1 VRLWLKEWLPVGAV
15 IAIAGG
21 LLWLLVERDVGRA
34 ALLRSTLWAL
44 VVWAVSG
51 VVWIGLQYAQWREA
65 DTP

>member
-1 VRLWLKEWLPVGAV
+1 MRLWLKEWLPVGAV

-21 LLWLLVERDVGRA
+21 LLWLLVERNVGWA

-51 VVWIGLQYAQWREA
+51 VVWIGLQYGQWCEA

>member
-1 VRLWLKEWLPVGAV
+1 MRLWLKEWLPVGAV

-51 VVWIGLQYAQWREA
+51 VVWIGLQYGQWHEV
-65 DTP
+65 DNP

>member
-1 VRLWLKEWLPVGAV
+1 MRLWLKEWLPVGAV

-21 LLWLLVERDVGRA
+21 LLWLLVEHDVGRA

-44 VVWAVSG
+44 AVWAVSG
-51 VVWIGLQYAQWREA
+51 VVWIGLQYGQWHEA

>member
-51 VVWIGLQYAQWREA
+51 VAWIGLQYGQWREA

>member
-1 VRLWLKEWLPVGAV
+1 MRLWLKEWLRVGAV
-15 IAIAGG
+15 FAIAG

-51 VVWIGLQYAQWREA
+51 VVWIGLQYGQWYEV
-65 DTP
+65 DNP